1 MGSVGGFCGQGDS
14 GIVEWRR
21 VSQGDSPLA
30 LSTAW
35 PYTSLMINN
44 LTNAQQFEII
54 AQTFLKIA
62 INFWPAL
69 LMIAI
74 GMSFLAYTE
83 SRSK

>member
-1 MGSVGGFCGQGDS
+1 MNLNNWKGRESFNCLRDS
-14 GIVEWRR
+14 LV
-21 VSQGDSPLA
+21 A
-30 LSTAW
+30 LSTPG
-35 PYTSLMINN
+35 PYSPRMINN
-44 LTNAQQFEII
+44 LTNAQQIEII

-69 LMIAI
+69 LMITI

>member
-1 MGSVGGFCGQGDS
+1 
-14 GIVEWRR
+14 
-21 VSQGDSPLA
+21 
-30 LSTAW
+30 
-35 PYTSLMINN
+35 MINN
-44 LTNAQQFEII
+44 LTNAQQIEII

-69 LMIAI
+69 LMITI